1 MATYQIPAP
10 EPFDFSNTDDWPKWI
25 RRFERFRQSSELSGK
40 SEENQISTLI
50 YSMGDAADDIYQSFR
65 LTDERE
71 RSYEVVKKKFDDYF
85 MKKKNVIYERAKFNM
100 RRQEEAEPVDAFITA
115 LYNLASKCDYGTL
128 NDELIRDRIVVG
140 IRNQS
145 LSEKMQLD
153 ETLTLEKAARMARES
168 EAVKK
173 QQPQLREGDKKEVE
187 VVRRNSHRDNTSAS
201 QNRSK
206 RISTRNGS
214 ANGLVN
220 SSKPAQQSRQRETV
234 CTRCG
239 KNHPTGR
246 ESCPARSSKC
256 FKCGKT
262 GHFHRLC
269 RSTVNN
275 IETRTRSDSENSNS
289 DSDWKFLGVV
299 IGVSLTK
306 QWMTKLKLNRRMIK
320 FKIDTGADVT
330 VIPSTTYDPHCDGPL
345 HRTKTPLV
353 GPGQNKLKVRGCF
366 EATLEKGKDEVKETV
381 YVVEGLQTPLAGIPT
396 IRKLNLISEVNSVNK
411 SKEDIVAQFPEL
423 FNRLGLIKSSYRIEL
438 EEEAKPY
445 SIMAPRRVPIPLLP
459 KVKCELEKMERE
471 GVISKIDEPLVFRN
485 GRRTKTEQP
494 SENLC

>member
-1 MATYQIPAP
+1 M
-10 EPFDFSNTDDWPKWI
+10 D
-25 RRFERFRQSSELSGK
+25 
-40 SEENQISTLI
+40 
-50 YSMGDAADDIYQSFR
+50 
-65 LTDERE
+65 
-71 RSYEVVKKKFDDYF
+71 V
-85 MKKKNVIYERAKFNM
+85 
-100 RRQEEAEPVDAFITA
+100 FITA

-153 ETLTLEKAARMARES
+153 KTLTQEKAARMARES
-168 EAVKK
+168 EAVRK

-187 VVRRNSHRDNTSAS
+187 VIRRNPSRDSTSTY

-206 RISTRNGS
+206 RISTRNRP
-214 ANGLVN
+214 AHWLVN
-220 SSKPAQQSRQRETV
+220 SSKSAQQPQQRETV

-239 KNHPTGR
+239 KNHLTGR
-246 ESCPARSSKC
+246 ESCPARLSKC

-275 IETRTRSDSENSNS
+275 VETRTGSDSENTNS

-299 IGVSLTK
+299 TGNVTE
-306 QWMTKLKLNRRMIK
+306 QWMTNLKLNRRMIK

-330 VIPSTTYDPHCDGPL
+330 MIPSTTYDLYYDGPL

-353 GPGQNKLKVRGCF
+353 GPGQNELKVRGLF
-366 EATLEKGKDEVKETV
+366 EATFEKGKHEVKETV
-381 YVVEGLQTPLAGIPT
+381 YVVEGLKTPLAGIPI
-396 IRKLNLISEVNSVNK
+396 IRKLNLISEVNSVDK

-423 FNRLGLIKSSYRIEL
+423 FNRLGLIKGSYRIEL

-471 GVISKIDEPLVFRN
+471 GVISKINEPTDWCSGMVVVPKPNNQVRICVDL
-485 GRRTKTEQP
+485 TKLNRYVKRERHILP
-494 SENLC
+494 SVDHVLAQIGDAKFFSKLD